1 MPEIGTSGLMSG
13 ERKRSVAAWPKLP
26 RLSST
31 LLRSSGLRALRLG
44 EQLSRPSLRAK
55 RSNPGCRTVNVMR
68 REGGASSTPWLID
81 LITAVSGILDH
92 PPQCAIAHKAG
103 DDDRI

>member
-31 LLRSSGLRALRLG
+31 LLRSSGL
-44 EQLSRPSLRAK
+44 QF
-55 RSNPGCRTVNVMR
+55 
-68 REGGASSTPWLID
+68 STPGYILASCGR
-81 LITAVSGILDH
+81 AVDERDVALTQGPSILRVN
-92 PPQCAIAHKAG
+92 PEKSAV
-103 DDDRI
+103 R